1 MAIKLKITSALLIP
15 INILKMMSIL
25 GIMLIFASLI
35 GLLSSFHTER
45 RSIHVL
51 RTTTIAITFLYHV
64 SIAVIVYIQAVHTTS
79 WLSQTWAEATTEYRL
94 YAQTKF
100 NCCGFTNPS
109 DHPVLGAT
117 CAPNQV
123 SNSAPPCYGPMNQ
136 YIKRELTHVY
146 IALFT
151 SLVIELLALCNS
163 VIQLCIMS
171 PNRPWE
177 VSPECVVEK
186 KKCDNVKEC
195 QDSSDTL
202 ISPHYTSYK
211 RQF

>member
-1 MAIKLKITSALLIP
+1 
-15 INILKMMSIL
+15 
-25 GIMLIFASLI
+25 
-35 GLLSSFHTER
+35 
-45 RSIHVL
+45 
-51 RTTTIAITFLYHV
+51 
-64 SIAVIVYIQAVHTTS
+64 
-79 WLSQTWAEATTEYRL
+79 
-94 YAQTKF
+94 
-100 NCCGFTNPS
+100 
-109 DHPVLGAT
+109 
-117 CAPNQV
+117 
-123 SNSAPPCYGPMNQ
+123 MNQ